1 MRGSSITFT
10 LLSSTV
16 FYVLCFILEKYKKK
30 FAFLYNYYGSGN
42 VFVFSCLGN
51 CSIGRLQNKH
61 LNLKG
66 CFPSRQV
73 RHNIAID
80 NNNPFIKFTISF
92 IKIHQAIF
100 SYCKFY
106 SNAIE
111 IKDMIRRVAYI
122 YS

>member
-1 MRGSSITFT
+1 MYRYCAIRCNAGEFNYLYFVVIYSF
-10 LLSSTV
+10 LCFV
-16 FYVLCFILEKYKKK
+16 FYFGKIQKKN
-30 FAFLYNYYGSGN
+30 AFLYNHYGSGN

-51 CSIGRLQNKH
+51 CSIRRLQNKH

-100 SYCKFY
+100 SYC
-106 SNAIE
+106 
-111 IKDMIRRVAYI
+111 MQVL
-122 YS
+122 